1 MINPL
6 EMISSV
12 AILCLMV
19 LPGYFLSKFKLAD
32 GKFAVGLSNFIL
44 YIAQCCLF
52 VYSFAN
58 TKFSIG
64 LLWNMLIIFFASIL
78 THLLFTG
85 VAYLFYRRTEDALAR
100 VLRFATVFTNAGYM
114 SLALFELLAPGNTEI
129 KLYASVYLIFF
140 NMYMWSIG
148 IMLYTKDRSYIRVR
162 HMFLNP
168 AVIATAIGLILFFC
182 QSYKWINCN
191 PVTETLNSALN
202 MLGQTVGP
210 LSMVVVG
217 VRLGMTSFKG
227 YLKDKQMWLYMF
239 VRLLLSPV
247 LVFCI
252 TKPIFLLLELW
263 IGEASA
269 DALMMVVLVCAS
281 APAAT
286 SASMFAERYDADA
299 GYAGKL
305 VSVST
310 ILSALSMPL
319 CALLL
324 LI

>member
-6 EMISSV
+6 DMISSV

-19 LPGYFLSKFKLAD
+19 VPGFILSKFKLAE

-58 TKFSIG
+58 TEFRVE
-64 LLWNMLIIFFASIL
+64 LLWNILIIFVASVI
-78 THLLFTG
+78 THILFTG
-85 VAYLFYRRTEDALAR
+85 VAYLFYRRAEDAIQR

-114 SLALFELLAPGNTEI
+114 SLALFQLLNPGNNEI

-140 NMYMWSIG
+140 NMYMWSVG
-148 IMLYTKDRSYIRVR
+148 IMFYTKDRSFVRVK

-168 AVIATAIGLILFFC
+168 AIISTAIGLILFFC
-182 QSYKWINCN
+182 RSSVWINAN
-191 PVTETLNSALN
+191 PVTETLNEVLKI
-202 MLGQTVGP
+202 LGDTVCP
-210 LSMVVVG
+210 LSMIVVG
-217 VRLGMTSFKG
+217 VRLGMMEFKG
-227 YLKDKQMWLYMF
+227 FFKDRHMWIYMV

-247 LVFCI
+247 LVFLVM
-252 TKPIFLLLELW
+252 KPIFLLLTPF
-263 IGEASA
+263 IGETYA
-269 DALMMVVLVCAS
+269 DMLLCVVLVCAS
-281 APAAT
+281 TPAAT
-286 SASMFAERYDADA
+286 SASMFAERYHADA

-305 VSVST
+305 VSIST
-310 ILSALSMPL
+310 VLSAITMPI
-319 CALLL
+319 CTLLL